1 MQKIKIAQI
10 GIGHDHA
17 GDVFEELQHASDL
30 FEVVGYAEVPED
42 DFPDAWT
49 QARLKSARA
58 IYRNAKKYT
67 VEEILAMPDL
77 DAVAVETYDLHLVKY
92 AQMAADRGL
101 HVHMDKAPG
110 ESAEAFEKLLAT
122 VKRKKLAFGLGYM
135 YRYNPFIRQAIE
147 SAQSDALGKIHSVD
161 AEMSCLYDKD
171 KRDWLGY
178 FQGGMMQYLGCHLV
192 DLVVRLLGVP
202 DEIVPMNCSTGYR
215 GTTAKDFAL
224 ACFKYKN
231 GVSTVK
237 SVMGEYGGFVRRH
250 LLISGEKGTI
260 DVRPL
265 EMPEPDGLHTMSAR
279 KTLYDSPDWTN
290 FGTVTHSDAFG
301 RYESMIRTFAAIVR
315 GERGYEVPLETE
327 ARIHRCLLAASG
339 ISCHY
344 KKRISF
350 E

>member
-1 MQKIKIAQI
+1 MKKIKIAQI

-17 GDVFEELQHASDL
+17 GDVFEELQHASDV
-30 FEVVGYAEVPED
+30 FDVVGYAEVPED
-42 DFPDAWT
+42 DFPDAWA
-49 QARLKSARA
+49 QARLKSARSV
-58 IYRNAKKYT
+58 YKNAKKYT

-77 DAVAVETYDLHLVKY
+77 DAVAIETYDLHLVKY

-101 HVHMDKAPG
+101 HIHMDKAPG
-110 ESAEAFEKLLAT
+110 EVAEAFEKLLAT
-122 VKRKKLAFGLGYM
+122 VKRKNLAFSIGYM
-135 YRYNPFIRQAIE
+135 YRYNPLIRQAFE
-147 SAQSDALGKIHSVD
+147 SVKKDDLGEIYSVD
-161 AEMSCLYDKD
+161 AEMSCFYDKD
-171 KRDWLGY
+171 KRDWLRF

-202 DEIVPMNCSTGYR
+202 DEIVPMNCTTHYH

-237 SVMGEYGGFVRRH
+237 SVMCDHSGFVRRH
-250 LLISGEKGTI
+250 FLINGEKGTL

-265 EMPEPDGLHTMSAR
+265 EMPEPGGLHTLSAR
-279 KTLYDSPDWTN
+279 KTLYDSPNWTD
-290 FGTVTHSDAFG
+290 FGTVTHSDVFG
-301 RYESMIRTFAAIVR
+301 RYENMLRAFAAIIR
-315 GERGYEVPLETE
+315 GERGYEVELETE

-339 ISCHY
+339 ISCDY
-344 KKRISF
+344 KEMISF